1 MKSSVQKYLDKARDA
16 HFKEACKGLKSLRR
30 TKVKNHR
37 HKYRV
42 SGYSSK
48 ELWFSCTLEGCA
60 KQVKRRATKSEAKK
74 LSAHFKETIAGA
86 TSIHKLYHSFIEAFQ
101 KKEKGERGNRLWKWK
116 GYPLMQRI
124 DKWRQKNPEVMSVT
138 VDDDYHAG
146 SRLIFIPHEDD
157 YTYMGCTVVYI
168 PQCTGEDPIRF
179 FLYPCHI
186 ASQRQPWDDSLSLLD
201 ALQVLMDKAAQ
212 ERLPKED
219 PTQGFQWTVPRKKR
233 ETRQ

>member
-16 HFKEACKGLKSLRR
+16 HFKEVRKILKPLRR

-37 HKYRV
+37 HQYRV
-42 SGYSSK
+42 SGHTSK
-48 ELWFSCTLEGCA
+48 ELWFRCTLEGCA
-60 KQVKRRATKSEAKK
+60 KQVKRRATKSEARK
-74 LSAHFKETIAGA
+74 LSSHFKKWISE
-86 TSIHKLYHSFIEAFQ
+86 SFPMHKLWHSFTETFC
-101 KKEKGERGNRLWKWK
+101 KKETDEKGCRLWKWK
-116 GYPLMQRI
+116 GYPLMQRV
-124 DKWRQKNPEVMSVT
+124 DKWRKKNPEVMSVK
-138 VDDDYHAG
+138 VDDAVHAG

-168 PQCTGEDPIRF
+168 PQCTGEDPICF

-186 ASQRQPWDDSLSLLD
+186 AFKRQPWDDSLSLLD

-233 ETRQ
+233 EVKQ